1 MIEQTVEQLTPII
14 GTRPACR
21 TLGASHATIYRR
33 RRPPAP
39 RPSRPRPKPARA
51 LSEPER
57 QKVLAELHSERFV
70 DCAPAQV
77 WATLLDEGRYL
88 ASERTMYRI
97 LAAQGEG
104 GERRNQLVHPPYN
117 KPELLAK
124 RVNEVWSW
132 DISKLRGPAKWTY
145 FYLYVILDVFSR
157 YVVGWTLQHRE
168 SGPLA
173 EQLIDQALLPRIGP
187 DQLTIDRGSSPPSRS
202 PSCSPISGSP
212 RHTRGPT
219 PRRTI
224 PTPRPTSGRSST
236 DPSSLLAS
244 SRSNTPVSSAGH
256 SSTGTTTSI
265 ATRAS
270 A

>member
-1 MIEQTVEQLTPII
+1 MPDAGRLARDDLPPPPAACAPTEQTAAQAGE
-14 GTRPACR
+14 
-21 TLGASHATIYRR
+21 GAVGA
-33 RRPPAP
+33 
-39 RPSRPRPKPARA
+39 
-51 LSEPER
+51 PER

-117 KPELLAK
+117 KPELLAE

-173 EQLIDQALLPRIGP
+173 EQLIDQALLQQRIGP
-187 DQLTIDRGSSPPSRS
+187 DQLTIHADRGSSMTSKARS
-202 PSCSPISGSP
+202 PSCVADLSPDP
-212 RHTRGPT
+212 AV
-219 PRRTI
+219 
-224 PTPRPTSGRSST
+224 ST
-236 DPSSLLAS
+236 DTFSEAHLSNSSLLAVLT
-244 SRSNTPVSSAGH
+244 RGC
-256 SSTGTTTSI
+256 STSQPSI
-265 ATRAS
+265 AH
-270 A
+270 